1 MTHVKDFLFMCL
13 GQPTKCPLQPQALF
27 NLPSAQHLS
36 LGHLYKSGALNA
48 GGEKEQRAWTYYVQG
63 SRSEEANISSQ
74 VQVKRASC

>member
-13 GQPTKCPLQPQALF
+13 GQPIKCPLQPQALF

-48 GGEKEQRAWTYYVQG
+48 AGEKEQRARPTMCRALDLERPTYHP
-63 SRSEEANISSQ
+63 
-74 VQVKRASC
+74 KCK